1 MRETRLPN
9 GPGTQPTDEDGAVPE
24 YMEMPSEMAT
34 FSIPALPETD
44 EAAGCEAALRILGEV
59 QAACGLHNAAAV
71 NRIFD
76 LTALDET
83 NKAFVA
89 QVLGEGEV
97 AIIAGPDVQ
106 VQESVLAGVWRLR
119 RTDETGVEREEI
131 VVGGFPRDALV
142 IAEEGAAKTVAP
154 VNGELP
160 EGVVNAP
167 AVLTELG
174 AALGQYEASGRTHA
188 VNLSLLPHTEADLAF
203 LTDKL
208 GRGLVTVL
216 SRGYGNCRISA
227 TGTAH
232 IWWVQY
238 FNSQDALILNTLEVT
253 RVPDVACAAPED
265 LEASAERLAE
275 ILEVYRT

>member
-1 MRETRLPN
+1 MSETRLPN
-9 GPGTQPTDEDGAVPE
+9 GPGTQPVDEDGSIPE
-24 YMEMPSEMAT
+24 YLEMPSEMAT
-34 FSIPALPETD
+34 FSLPALPEAD
-44 EAAGCEAALRILGEV
+44 EAAGCEAGLWILGQA
-59 QAACGLHNAAAV
+59 QAACALHNAAAV
-71 NRIFD
+71 NRVFD
-76 LTALDET
+76 ITALDNT

-119 RTDETGVEREEI
+119 RMEETGAEREEI
-131 VVGGFPRDALV
+131 VVGGFPRDVIV
-142 IAEEGAAKTVAP
+142 IAEEGAAKIVEAAD
-154 VNGELP
+154 EALP
-160 EGVVNAP
+160 DGVINAP
-167 AVLTELG
+167 ALLTELG

-188 VNLSLLPHTEADLAF
+188 INLSLLPHTEADLEYLA
-203 LTDKL
+203 DKL

-232 IWWVQY
+232 VWWVQY
-238 FNSQDALILNTLEVT
+238 FNSQDALILNTLEVA

-275 ILEVYRT
+275 IIEVYKS